1 MSFSDRYPINQREV
15 QVKIDMMVLLLA
27 ISVLF
32 VSGCKE
38 EKPIVYSER
47 IAILPD
53 RSGLLIKE
61 VRVLDK
67 ARNEMVIKRIAGESV
82 QELFLV
88 SLAEFDDV
96 KFKFRIGGDTI
107 YLVHTQPAFDKA
119 LRVVNPPTTPIRY
132 ETVSPAEWLS
142 TGTLEGD
149 PIFYAE
155 EKWGAFFDLMRGH

>member
-1 MSFSDRYPINQREV
+1 M
-15 QVKIDMMVLLLA
+15 KIDIAVLALIFSA
-27 ISVLF
+27 LF
-32 VSGCKE
+32 IFGCKE
-38 EKPIVYSER
+38 EAPVIYSER

-67 ARNEMVIKRIAGESV
+67 TRNEMIIKRTAGGTV

-88 SLAEFDDV
+88 SLADFDDV

-107 YLVHTQPAFDKA
+107 YLVHAQPGLEKA
-119 LRVVNPPTTPIRY
+119 LHVLNPSATPIRY
-132 ETVSPAEWLS
+132 ETVSPAQWLS
-142 TGTLEGD
+142 VGTLEGD

-155 EKWGAFFDLMRGH
+155 EKWGAFFDLMREH